1 MKKILMSRKW
11 TVTRDRG
18 VSFDDV
24 NLRGRGFYK
33 QQTNAP
39 RLQLPTLPCMYEC
52 TGVKNEKGEHRKT
65 WMG

>member
-33 QQTNAP
+33 QQTSALRQQTTATNVLVA
-39 RLQLPTLPCMYEC
+39 
-52 TGVKNEKGEHRKT
+52 GVKK
-65 WMG
+65 